1 MADGRQDSQRIFG
14 KRLLAAPSLRTHPIG
29 RARSM
34 RASILQRIFRRVQIS
49 RSEGIVLDAIL
60 SKANMF
66 GKHARV
72 AYECLAA
79 ITGFSIRHVKRL
91 VKSLIFERRL
101 LRVYKR
107 VLWPGHN
114 AINVYDVVIP
124 WRKEVN
130 FEEMGACL
138 PTGKIGRAYPR
149 QDRVNNKGDMAC
161 HPNTNQEEKSP
172 CKPARLCTEQEA
184 SGWFSHGSDPWY
196 FAQGLTPPAKEAE
209 KARVQG

>member
-1 MADGRQDSQRIFG
+1 
-14 KRLLAAPSLRTHPIG
+14 
-29 RARSM
+29 M

-49 RSEGIVLDAIL
+49 RAEGIVLDAIL

-72 AYECLAA
+72 AYECLAG

-101 LRVYKR
+101 LRVTKR

-114 AINVYDVVIP
+114 AINVYDVVVP
-124 WRKEVN
+124 WRREVTYQ
-130 FEEMGACL
+130 EMGTCL

-149 QDRVNNKGDMAC
+149 QDLSAGRQDRVNNKGDRAC
-161 HPNTNQEEKSP
+161 HPNTHQEEKSP
-172 CKPARLCTEQEA
+172 VAPARLCSEQEV
-184 SGWFSHGSDPWY
+184 SEWFSQGSDPWY
-196 FAQGLTPPAKEAE
+196 FAQGLTPPAKVGE
-209 KARVQG
+209 

>member
-1 MADGRQDSQRIFG
+1 
-14 KRLLAAPSLRTHPIG
+14 
-29 RARSM
+29 M

-91 VKSLIFERRL
+91 VKSLIYERRL
-101 LRVYKR
+101 LRVYKQ

-114 AINVYDVVIP
+114 AINVYDVVVP
-124 WRKEVN
+124 WRREVTYQD
-130 FEEMGACL
+130 MGIDR
-138 PTGKIGRAYPR
+138 KSPR
-149 QDRVNNKGDMAC
+149 QDRLNNKGDIGC
-161 HPNTNQEEKSP
+161 HPKGQTDIKIP
-172 CKPARLCTEQEA
+172 TKPARLCTEQEA
-184 SGWFSHGSDPWY
+184 SSWLTPKTLPWY
-196 FAQGLTPPAKEAE
+196 YAQGLTPPAE
-209 KARVQG
+209 

>member
-1 MADGRQDSQRIFG
+1 
-14 KRLLAAPSLRTHPIG
+14 
-29 RARSM
+29 M
-34 RASILQRIFRRVQIS
+34 RDSILQKIFRRVILTPA
-49 RSEGIVLDAIL
+49 EGIVLDAIL
-60 SKANMF
+60 SKANLF

-124 WRKEVN
+124 WRREVS
-130 FEEMGACL
+130 FAEMGSGC
-138 PTGKIGRAYPR
+138 PYPR
-149 QDRVNNKGDMAC
+149 QDRVNNKGDRPC
-161 HPNTNQEEKSP
+161 HPNTHHEEKSLQA
-172 CKPARLCTEQEA
+172 PARLCTENEA
-184 SGWFSHGSDPWY
+184 SVWLTPGTLPWY
-196 FAQGLTPPAKEAE
+196 FAQGLTPPLETVE
-209 KARVQG
+209 KGNGNGC